1 MRDKGRHKEEGKRE
15 EEKGKKIK
23 ENKRNAKSGSDD
35 RWARVEVHPD
45 RCTSSP
51 SQQPTPSRIL
61 TPSLSRGKAHPLC
74 LSARGTGGRQAT
86 LEFIV
91 HLADVERPST
101 MPQFLS
107 SFSLFWPVSSPGR
120 GLNDFNHPLSSLFFL
135 QFYFKFSLLP
145 LLFFSLEKHAFRGT
159 RGESEMRNCDC
170 VRSTLENVR
179 HLPGFAAIRSIRIS
193 FPEEEE
199 EVYLRLI
206 GCIVTFLCQ
215 GWEGIVACRGKC
227 CCINRNNALLAILI
241 FTIQF
246 FSV

>member
-1 MRDKGRHKEEGKRE
+1 
-15 EEKGKKIK
+15 
-23 ENKRNAKSGSDD
+23 
-35 RWARVEVHPD
+35 
-45 RCTSSP
+45 
-51 SQQPTPSRIL
+51 
-61 TPSLSRGKAHPLC
+61 
-74 LSARGTGGRQAT
+74 
-86 LEFIV
+86 
-91 HLADVERPST
+91 

-135 QFYFKFSLLP
+135 QFYFKFSP
-145 LLFFSLEKHAFRGT
+145 PPPFFSLEKHAFGGT
-159 RGESEMRNCDC
+159 RGESEMRNCDRRGTIGGTPS

-227 CCINRNNALLAILI
+227 CCINRNNAPLGILI

>member
-135 QFYFKFSLLP
+135 QFYFKFSPPSPCFFLWKNTRSVGREESRRCEIVIVSAQP
-145 LLFFSLEKHAFRGT
+145 LKTFATCQVSPQFDRYAY
-159 RGESEMRNCDC
+159 
-170 VRSTLENVR
+170 RSPKKKKR
-179 HLPGFAAIRSIRIS
+179 
-193 FPEEEE
+193 
-199 EVYLRLI
+199 Y
-206 GCIVTFLCQ
+206 
-215 GWEGIVACRGKC
+215 
-227 CCINRNNALLAILI
+227 I
-241 FTIQF
+241 FG
-246 FSV
+246 

>member
-1 MRDKGRHKEEGKRE
+1 MSRG
-15 EEKGKKIK
+15 
-23 ENKRNAKSGSDD
+23 
-35 RWARVEVHPD
+35 HP
-45 RCTSSP
+45 RCP
-51 SQQPTPSRIL
+51 NFYR
-61 TPSLSRGKAHPLC
+61 LSRCFDP
-74 LSARGTGGRQAT
+74 
-86 LEFIV
+86 FPPP
-91 HLADVERPST
+91 VE
-101 MPQFLS
+101 
-107 SFSLFWPVSSPGR
+107 
-120 GLNDFNHPLSSLFFL
+120 GLNDFNHPLSFLFFL

-215 GWEGIVACRGKC
+215 GWEGIVACRDKC
-227 CCINRNNALLAILI
+227 CCINRNNAPSGILI

>member
-1 MRDKGRHKEEGKRE
+1 MRDKGGHKEEGKRE
-15 EEKGKKIK
+15 EEKGKGKKIK

-135 QFYFKFSLLP
+135 QFYFKFSPPLP
-145 LLFFSLEKHAFRGT
+145 AFFSGKTRVRWDERRVGDAKLWLCPLNPWKRSPLARFRRNSIDT
-159 RGESEMRNCDC
+159 HIVPRRRRRGISSVNWLHC
-170 VRSTLENVR
+170 
-179 HLPGFAAIRSIRIS
+179 HLFMPR
-193 FPEEEE
+193 
-199 EVYLRLI
+199 LRGDRRLS
-206 GCIVTFLCQ
+206 GQV
-215 GWEGIVACRGKC
+215 
-227 CCINRNNALLAILI
+227 LLY
-241 FTIQF
+241 
-246 FSV
+246 